1 MFRLL
6 GFLIGSI
13 SSIVIILLLVG
24 MPEFHLSDAET
35 DQQRFDAAID
45 KLRAKQAEF
54 EDVTGKLSEDVA
66 RVAEAVEDNVD
77 IVKEKIAAERQQVSA
92 SLPPDPSTASPAVPD
107 TSHSDASAM
116 IAASGDVPTLDEAQW
131 YSFWN
136 PFRSEIAANGFV
148 AQLERVTGIDYRVVK
163 VKSGVY
169 EVAFPYADDGERQTK
184 LALIAEATGLDLPD
198 S

>member
-1 MFRLL
+1 MFRLI

-24 MPEFHLSDAET
+24 MPRFHLAEQKA
-35 DQQRFDAAID
+35 DQQRYDEAIE
-45 KLRAKQAEF
+45 KLKAKQHEF
-54 EDVTGKLSEDVA
+54 ESMTGKLSEDVA
-66 RVAEAVEDNVD
+66 RVAETVEQGLDSL
-77 IVKEKIAAERQQVSA
+77 AE
-92 SLPPDPSTASPAVPD
+92 TVPD
-107 TSHSDASAM
+107 T
-116 IAASGDVPTLDEAQW
+116 TLPGPEPLAEAQATQNTPPDAGGDPLSISVGAGAVVPETSW

-148 AQLERVTGIDYRVVK
+148 SQLERVTGIDYRVVK

-169 EVAFPYADDGERQTK
+169 EVAFAYDDDTERRTK
-184 LALIAEATGLDLPD
+184 LSQISAATGLDLPD